1 MVELSLDLGPAYLPK
16 TMSEFLG
23 EVSKIGDG
31 FQRLSMIDDYL
42 GRLEDEMR
50 KIDAFKRELP
60 LCMLLL
66 NDAIGRLKEEEMR
79 CKKLN
84 NRSVSEEIS
93 PLKRNVEEDEI
104 SDKKNWMSSVQLW
117 NSDISYDHK
126 KQDTIPELNDM
137 RSKED
142 DLSVSENPI
151 QLCNNNTNKGK
162 GGTFVPF
169 KGQSEIKQ
177 GVGITDLSLVSP
189 ISELDSCNSG
199 LKNNGSIIYGSLS
212 ANHNHMKVHSNP
224 QEQLQQQPQNS
235 RKQRRCWSP
244 DLHRR
249 FVDALQQLGG
259 SQVATPKQ
267 IRELMQVDG
276 LTNDEVK
283 SHLQKYRLH
292 VRKLPAAEA
301 NDPSMAQEQW
311 SERMKASVSKYGS
324 PKGPLLASGSAK
336 GTSSTGGNSMEAE
349 EDEKSDGQSWRGGV
363 HKSMEIAL

>member
-177 GVGITDLSLVSP
+177 
-189 ISELDSCNSG
+189 
-199 LKNNGSIIYGSLS
+199 

>member
-1 MVELSLDLGPAYLPK
+1 MVELRLDLGPVYLPK

-42 GRLEDEMR
+42 RRLEDEMR

-66 NDAIGRLKEEEMR
+66 NEAIGRLKEEEMR
-79 CKKLN
+79 CKELN
-84 NRSVSEEIS
+84 NRSVSQEIS

-126 KQDTIPELNDM
+126 KQDTIPELNDL

-151 QLCNNNTNKGK
+151 QLHNNSTNKGK
-162 GGTFVPF
+162 GGAFVPF
-169 KGQSEIKQ
+169 KGQSEIRQ
-177 GVGITDLSLVSP
+177 
-189 ISELDSCNSG
+189 E
-199 LKNNGSIIYGSLS
+199 
-212 ANHNHMKVHSNP
+212 NHDHMKVHSKP
-224 QEQLQQQPQNS
+224 QEQQQQQQQPQNS

-292 VRKLPAAEA
+292 VRKLPAVEA

-311 SERMKASVSKYGS
+311 SERMKASISKYGS
-324 PKGPLLASGSAK
+324 PKGPLLVSGSAK
-336 GTSSTGGNSMEAE
+336 GTSSTGCNSMEAE
-349 EDEKSDGQSWRGGV
+349 EDEKSDGRSWRGGV
-363 HKSMEIAL
+363 HKSREIAL